1 VTIYQGTDPTNASTW
16 GLVGTFDI
24 APPLGRRCLTRIG
37 SDVAVI
43 TQQGVLPISQALPF
57 DPSADRSVAIT
68 ARIQNA
74 MASAAQFSGDS
85 FGWQLV
91 TYPNQQLA
99 ILNVPLVENQ
109 SQVQFVMNTLTG
121 AWCRFVGWNANV
133 FGLFQDQLYFGD
145 NFGVVAIAYNS
156 GLDGLVPIAADMQ
169 CAFNWFEDPGRNKR
183 MTLIQPLLVSSGVI
197 RPTLSVDEDFGLS
210 TATAPITT
218 TFASSRWDEAVWD
231 VSVWSFDTQIFKQ
244 WLSVQAIG
252 HALAVHLTVNVGVG
266 AGSIGLFDIGT
277 FDNAQFDQ
285 GIKSAATLKVN
296 AFNVL
301 LEAGSV
307 V

>member
-1 VTIYQGTDPTNASTW
+1 
-16 GLVGTFDI
+16 
-24 APPLGRRCLTRIG
+24 
-37 SDVAVI
+37 
-43 TQQGVLPISQALPF
+43 
-57 DPSADRSVAIT
+57 
-68 ARIQNA
+68 
-74 MASAAQFSGDS
+74 
-85 FGWQLV
+85 
-91 TYPNQQLA
+91 
-99 ILNVPLVENQ
+99 
-109 SQVQFVMNTLTG
+109 
-121 AWCRFVGWNANV
+121 
-133 FGLFQDQLYFGD
+133 
-145 NFGVVAIAYNS
+145 
-156 GLDGLVPIAADMQ
+156 
-169 CAFNWFEDPGRNKR
+169 
-183 MTLIQPLLVSSGVI
+183 
-197 RPTLSVDEDFGLS
+197 VDEDFGLS